1 MLMLLGLV
9 SIGCF
14 YAYIFKDELVEF
26 LRDDSP
32 LSFLVLVLA
41 GAVIGGLVTAGVIAF
56 FESPVA
62 FVETLFVFIVVLVM
76 SAAFFGLSMLL
87 DGGSSSPPRRGGSE
101 GTGSDH
107 RSSDDGG
114 WSGDGGDGGDGGG

>member
-1 MLMLLGLV
+1 MLILLILV

-14 YAYIFKDELVEF
+14 YAYVFKDGLVEF
-26 LRDDSP
+26 LRGDSP

-41 GAVIGGLVTAGVIAF
+41 GAVIGGLVAAGVITF
-56 FESPVA
+56 FESPEA
-62 FVETLFVFIVVLVM
+62 FVEKLVAFTVILVM
-76 SAAFFGLSMLL
+76 SAAPFGLSVLL
-87 DGGSSSPPRRGGSE
+87 NGGSSSPPRRGGSE

-114 WSGDGGDGGDGGG
+114 WFGDGGDGGDGGG